1 MYNKFKL
8 LHEWFFVIIEVML
21 EAIKNIV
28 IVLIPPLVAIT
39 FGALLILLLSSIPEG
54 ISEIILIICLTIL
67 IFAAVFYI
75 IKTFIARCKVV
86 KKQHEIRK
94 ELDNKK

>member
-8 LHEWFFVIIEVML
+8 LHEWFVVIIEVMW

-28 IVLIPPLVAIT
+28 VVLIPPLVAIT
-39 FGALLILLLSSIPEG
+39 FGALLILILSSIPEG
-54 ISEIILIICLTIL
+54 ISDIIFIICLTIL
-67 IFAAVFYI
+67 IFVAVFYI
-75 IKTFIARCKVV
+75 IKTFIDRCKVV